1 MIIYRCDSLDADN
14 ADDAD
19 SFSLVTDYPLLKII
33 DQRHQRHLRL
43 KSGCVYHYIRIKLNQ
58 F

>member
-1 MIIYRCDSLDADN
+1 MIIYRCDSLDADD

-19 SFSLVTDYPLLKII
+19 SLSLLTDYPLSKII

-43 KSGCVYHYIRIKLNQ
+43 KNEIPIYRIN
-58 F
+58 